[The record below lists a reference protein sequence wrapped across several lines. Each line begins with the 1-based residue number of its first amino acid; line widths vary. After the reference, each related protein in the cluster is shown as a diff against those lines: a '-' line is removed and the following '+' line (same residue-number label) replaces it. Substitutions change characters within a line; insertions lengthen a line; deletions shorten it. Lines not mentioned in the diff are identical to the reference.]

1 LDFGLL
7 LVVCPHTPVSSDP
20 TMRPYQANLWLLTAF
35 AIACLAAANPFYRPE
50 IPLPV
55 GVALLVA
62 DMLLVLLLGLRP
74 FTARLG
80 LPVALLL
87 LPVPIF
93 VSASSVSR
101 FALMVLMALAVAI
114 AGAAGFAPPRFR
126 TPVAALFCWFGTKT
140 IARRPRKFDAPA
152 LLRLVAAAVI
162 LAFALA
168 VLRTAAPAGAG
179 WLLRWF
185 SGGVAVFSFGEMVL
199 ASQDV
204 ITSVLGL
211 DAPALG
217 RSPWLSTSVGEFWT
231 RRWNAAVSELGFRYL
246 FFRPLARHGRVPAL
260 FAAFLASAVVH
271 YLLCFMATGRVQ
283 ISLAF
288 GAFFLVQP
296 VFILAERAM
305 GIRRWPVR
313 WARTWTLAALALTS
327 PLFVEPVARMIMPFL
342 DATPTTLPATM
353 VMLGVAIG
361 LNLFLA
367 LGQLAFCRPTTDEH
381 G

>member
-1 LDFGLL
+1 
-7 LVVCPHTPVSSDP
+7 
-20 TMRPYQANLWLLTAF
+20 MRPYQANLWLFTAF
-35 AIACLAAANPFYRPE
+35 AIAIIAAANPFYRPE

-55 GVALLVA
+55 GIAIWVA
-62 DMLLVLLLGLRP
+62 DMLLVLLLALRP

-93 VSASSVSR
+93 VSASAVSR
-101 FALMVLMALAVAI
+101 FGLMILMALAPAI
-114 AGAAGFAPPRFR
+114 AGAAFFAPPRFR

-140 IARRPRKFDAPA
+140 IARRPRQLHALA
-152 LLRLVAAAVI
+152 LLRLAAAAVV
-162 LAFALA
+162 LALALA
-168 VLRTAAPAGAG
+168 VLKTAAPAGPTL
-179 WLLRWF
+179 LLRWF

-199 ASQDV
+199 ASQDF
-204 ITSVLGL
+204 ITAALGL

-217 RSPWLSTSVGEFWT
+217 RSPWLSTSVGDFWT

-246 FFRPLARHGRVPAL
+246 FFAPLARHGRVLAL

-271 YLLCFMATGRVQ
+271 YLLCFMATGRQ
-283 ISLAF
+283 EISLAF

-296 VFILAERAM
+296 SLILAERALRV
-305 GIRRWPVR
+305 RRWPVR
-313 WARTWTLAALALTS
+313 WARTWTLAALAVTS
-327 PLFVEPVARMIMPFL
+327 PLFVEPVARIVMPDL
-342 DATPTTLPATM
+342 DTTPTVLPATI

-367 LGQLAFCRPTTDEH
+367 LGQFAFCRE
-381 G
+381 GKLS